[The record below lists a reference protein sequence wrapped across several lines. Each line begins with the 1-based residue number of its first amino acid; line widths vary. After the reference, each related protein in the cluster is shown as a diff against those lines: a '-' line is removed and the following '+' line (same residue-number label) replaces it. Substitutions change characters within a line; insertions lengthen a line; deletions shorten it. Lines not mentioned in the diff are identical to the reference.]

1 MRYKGLQSYTEADS
15 ANFKGRSSETKE
27 LLDMLHTNDVVV
39 CYAASGEG
47 KSSLINAG
55 LCPLLRKELVLPIH
69 ITFNETDFLNEKTD
83 FDSLI
88 LGRIADTVD
97 KMNETIT
104 DQDSQIGFVSDE
116 ILIERL
122 GPNLYKELD
131 NIAWW
136 KLRMGH
142 ICNNYQTFMPL
153 LIFDQFEEIFSNSKS
168 DVWINGFFQ
177 WYSSFCST
185 SLPEQINDAIWNI
198 HGDTFDYLLLV
209 PQNKVKTLFSLRNDY
224 IGDLDYWCNQR
235 YKITALKDTRYLL
248 KPLMKGGAEEILDLS
263 DFNKEIKNKII
274 SYVCRDESQP
284 CISALILSV
293 LCTVLSAD
301 SRTDISSMS
310 DLSVLIE
317 DFYKDK
323 ISVLDT
329 ADVHE
334 LECSLVGEKNNR
346 LRIPFNA
353 DRFKNLRIRDGK
365 FVDLNDRTIN
375 LDVFKILRLNNSY
388 YIELVHDCLCPI
400 VSKKKMQY
408 IEELADKKDQAERQ
422 KKNVLTSVWLAGHLL
437 FFVYSLFCFY
447 GPVVSARIGWKFS
460 DMGDMC
466 FGLLLYIP
474 AIVALYTS
482 SSFLKNNINK
492 WDVWLYAFSEIVLLI
507 NLFYLLDDETHYISE
522 KLGNEAFYY
531 LVALLVFISVLL
543 FYVIFK
549 VRNYSNNNI
558 EKSFF
563 KSSLFNYSIC
573 WRFYIF
579 CLCTF
584 FSIFFINYGV
594 NGTSWLVLILPFL
607 FYIIPYRLYKSKCK
621 RWLLFLWLLLI
632 ISDAP
637 ISYFFP
643 FDIISHYSLITNYR
657 FICILCL
664 CLILTLV
671 SVFRLY
677 YEKKKKIILSFLNLL
692 VIITCY
698 CYCLGF
704 IPFLNG
710 FNPTDVFLHRF
721 RSKDFNAFVYVNKK
735 NSLYGYC
742 TNRGDTVF
750 MPLFEKRAV
759 SKEKFALV
767 SKINEKSKIFMD
779 DTYRMQGVYIHDSCC
794 FITDSVLFLAAKARE
809 NSILLKNRFRKSDIK
824 SINNIEKEHEYF
836 FSKGY
841 NEIMNSL
848 FSNIL
853 IGKDVS
859 SKNIPSVAKLYAV
872 TQLLLDSIN
881 AQMKLPDS
889 LRMINDDILITD
901 YYKYNTQM
909 VFISMI
915 LDEFNKKQ
923 TSELLPIYIGIYQLE
938 LVNEIRQLSVLN
950 LNYDIT
956 FNINDSISVEKYC
969 FTNNKVRSL
978 LRNNASLKSYYQ
990 DLWFSLTTLIYDY
1003 RIRKI
1008 IENACKNQKIKNNLL
1023 DSLLNPE
1030 NVKAYNSSILLD
1042 SMQLLNNKE
1051 LYNDCLN
1058 QYLLRYI
1065 DKNIKTSIDV
1075 VESMGHW
1082 YNSQLRFIP
1091 YQLLVAKRSYVS
1103 NDEELVALLSR
1114 LEKIDFNLNDN
1125 IYKKYNSTLDFVD
1138 KSTIYF
1144 DSLVKKVSDVNE
1156 EHMKIQKELKDF
1168 HDVYGELIIDLFKRK
1183 QSEKKYNGN
1192 KY

>member
-104 DQDSQIGFVSDE
+104 DQDSQIGFVPDE

-153 LIFDQFEEIFSNSKS
+153 LIFDQFEEIFSNSRS

-185 SLPEQINDAIWNI
+185 SLPEQINDAVWNI
-198 HGDTFDYLLLV
+198 YGDTFDYLLLV

-408 IEELADKKDQAERQ
+408 IDELADKKDQAERQ

-474 AIVALYTS
+474 AIVALYSS

-492 WDVWLYAFSEIVLLI
+492 WDVWLYSFSEILLLI
-507 NLFYLLDDETHYISE
+507 NIFYLNDKTDYITE
-522 KLGNEAFYY
+522 RTGNRFFYY
-531 LVALLVFISVLL
+531 LLCCSLVVGGLMLYAFAYIIKRTKTIDDRKESPSKNNLYKQNIYWRVYVFLLSTITIVFWVEFDAL
-543 FYVIFK
+543 
-549 VRNYSNNNI
+549 
-558 EKSFF
+558 
-563 KSSLFNYSIC
+563 SSL
-573 WRFYIF
+573 
-579 CLCTF
+579 
-584 FSIFFINYGV
+584 
-594 NGTSWLVLILPFL
+594 SW
-607 FYIIPYRLYKSKCK
+607 
-621 RWLLFLWLLLI
+621 
-632 ISDAP
+632 
-637 ISYFFP
+637 
-643 FDIISHYSLITNYR
+643 
-657 FICILCL
+657 L
-664 CLILTLV
+664 CLILPILFYNIPSKLNRCRYGNILLISWLLLLFCDIPVNIITYLSFINKIPGIFVLV
-671 SVFRLY
+671 LCVLLTIASIVCVYKDKRKRSIL
-677 YEKKKKIILSFLNLL
+677 ILSNLL
-692 VIITCY
+692 VITATY
-698 CYCLGF
+698 SYCLGF
-704 IPFLNG
+704 IPFVQVGNPLDVVLNR
-710 FNPTDVFLHRF
+710 T
-721 RSKDFNAFVYVNKK
+721 RSKTLDGFTIKSNDNGIYHYGIC
-735 NSLYGYC
+735 NS
-742 TNRGDTVF
+742 NGDTIISPIF
-750 MPLFEKRAV
+750 DSCIQGLKGDSLSFKINAKTIFPLTDYCRQIGIDIKNDTAHLKPNF
-759 SKEKFALV
+759 FAL
-767 SKINEKSKIFMD
+767 SI
-779 DTYRMQGVYIHDSCC
+779 
-794 FITDSVLFLAAKARE
+794 AAD
-809 NSILLKNRFRKSDIK
+809 KNRMALEPICEELENKLEITKNDLK
-824 SINNIEKEHEYF
+824 MQQEYL

-853 IGKDVS
+853 IGKDTS
-859 SKNIPSVAKLYAV
+859 SKDIPSVAKLYTV

-938 LVNEIRQLSVLN
+938 LVNEIRQFPVLN
-950 LNYDIT
+950 LNYGIT
-956 FNINDSISVEKYC
+956 FNINDCNSVEKYC
-969 FTNNKVRSL
+969 FTNNIFRNLL
-978 LRNNASLKSYYQ
+978 LRNKVFLKSYYQ
-990 DLWFSLTTLIYDY
+990 DLWLSLTTI
-1003 RIRKI
+1003 INQRKTSEI
-1008 IENACKNQKIKNNLL
+1008 FVNACKNQKIKNNLL
-1023 DSLLNPE
+1023 DSLSKPE
-1030 NVKAYNSSILLD
+1030 SVKAYNSSILLD

-1051 LYNDCLN
+1051 LCNDCLN

-1065 DKNIKTSIDV
+1065 DKNIKISIDV

-1125 IYKKYNSTLDFVD
+1125 IYKKYNSALDFVD

-1144 DSLVKKVSDVNE
+1144 DSLVKKVSDVIE

-1168 HDVYGELIIDLFKRK
+1168 HDVYGEHIIDLFKRK
-1183 QSEKKYNGN
+1183 QSEKMYN
-1192 KY
+1192 KK

>member
-104 DQDSQIGFVSDE
+104 DQDSQIGFVPDE

-408 IEELADKKDQAERQ
+408 IDELADKKDQAECQ

-447 GPVVSARIGWKFS
+447 GPVVSARIGWNFS
-460 DMGDMC
+460 GMGDMC

-492 WDVWLYAFSEIVLLI
+492 WDVWLYAFSEILLLI
-507 NLFYLLDDETHYISE
+507 NIFYLNDKTNYITE
-522 KLGNEAFYY
+522 RIGNRFFYY
-531 LVALLVFISVLL
+531 LLFCSIVVGGLMLYAFAYIIKRTKTNNDTKKSPSKNNLYKQNIYWRVYVFLLSTITIVFWVEFDTL
-543 FYVIFK
+543 
-549 VRNYSNNNI
+549 
-558 EKSFF
+558 
-563 KSSLFNYSIC
+563 SSL
-573 WRFYIF
+573 
-579 CLCTF
+579 
-584 FSIFFINYGV
+584 
-594 NGTSWLVLILPFL
+594 SW
-607 FYIIPYRLYKSKCK
+607 
-621 RWLLFLWLLLI
+621 
-632 ISDAP
+632 
-637 ISYFFP
+637 
-643 FDIISHYSLITNYR
+643 
-657 FICILCL
+657 L
-664 CLILTLV
+664 CLILPILFYNIPSNLNRYKYGNILLISWLLLLFCDIPVNIITYL
-671 SVFRLY
+671 SFIN
-677 YEKKKKIILSFLNLL
+677 KIPGIFVLALCVLLTIASIVCVYKDKRKRSILILSNLL
-692 VIITCY
+692 VITATY
-698 CYCLGF
+698 SYCLGF
-704 IPFLNG
+704 IPFVQVGNPLDVVLNR
-710 FNPTDVFLHRF
+710 T
-721 RSKDFNAFVYVNKK
+721 RSKTLDGFTIKSNDNGIYHYGIC
-735 NSLYGYC
+735 NS
-742 TNRGDTVF
+742 NGDTIISPIF
-750 MPLFEKRAV
+750 DSCIQGLKGDTLSFKINAKTIFPLTDYCRQIGIYIKNDTAHLKPNF
-759 SKEKFALV
+759 FAL
-767 SKINEKSKIFMD
+767 SI
-779 DTYRMQGVYIHDSCC
+779 
-794 FITDSVLFLAAKARE
+794 AAD
-809 NSILLKNRFRKSDIK
+809 KNRMALEPICEELENKLEITKNDLK
-824 SINNIEKEHEYF
+824 MQQEYL

-841 NEIMNSL
+841 NEILNSMFMNLSKGESIS
-848 FSNIL
+848 SN
-853 IGKDVS
+853 S
-859 SKNIPSVAKLYAV
+859 IPSIKKLFKT
-872 TQLLLDSIN
+872 TQCLLDSVVN
-881 AQMKLPDS
+881 DMRFTKT
-889 LRMINDDILITD
+889 RMNNGYISDYDQRLTD
-901 YYKYNTQM
+901 YYKYNCQLLLL
-909 VFISMI
+909 SAI
-915 LDEFNKKQ
+915 LDSYNKDRISDMFVFYIASYQHFIINEIKHVPTGMFNYSLASTKNSIEISNKHVRFLLEKNIFLKLYYKEVWELLIGLVSYERISFFQSLTEGFNKK
-923 TSELLPIYIGIYQLE
+923 
-938 LVNEIRQLSVLN
+938 NDVLN
-950 LNYDIT
+950 SYIDSLMMNGDI
-956 FNINDSISVEKYC
+956 NM
-969 FTNNKVRSL
+969 
-978 LRNNASLKSYYQ
+978 A
-990 DLWFSLTTLIYDY
+990 
-1003 RIRKI
+1003 
-1008 IENACKNQKIKNNLL
+1008 LL
-1023 DSLLNPE
+1023 DSALNIIDPKSFTLE
-1030 NVKAYNSSILLD
+1030 SDNVYKLS
-1042 SMQLLNNKE
+1042 
-1051 LYNDCLN
+1051 
-1058 QYLLRYI
+1058 YI
-1065 DKNIKTSIDV
+1065 DNNIKTSIDL
-1075 VESMGHW
+1075 VECMGNF
-1082 YNSQLRFIP
+1082 YNSQLRLVP
-1091 YQLLVAKRSYVS
+1091 YRLLEVRRMYGNKNYEIDSLFNNLR
-1103 NDEELVALLSR
+1103 
-1114 LEKIDFNLNDN
+1114 KIDEVLNNSIYMNLDP
-1125 IYKKYNSTLDFVD
+1125 ICSR
-1138 KSTIYF
+1138 IQ
-1144 DSLVKKVSDVNE
+1144 KVSENN
-1156 EHMKIQKELKDF
+1156 KKNKELLEF
-1168 HDVYGELIIDLFKRK
+1168 IIALRESKSK
-1183 QSEKKYNGN
+1183 NLH
-1192 KY
+1192 

>member
-27 LLDMLHTNDVVV
+27 LLDMLHANDVVV

-69 ITFNETDFLNEKTD
+69 ITFNETDFINEETD

-88 LGRIADTVD
+88 LERISDTVD

-104 DQDSQIGFVSDE
+104 DQDSQIGFVPDE

-185 SLPEQINDAIWNI
+185 SLPEQINDAVWNI
-198 HGDTFDYLLLV
+198 YGDTFDYLLLV

-248 KPLMKGGAEEILDLS
+248 KPLMKEGAEEILDIS

-301 SRTDISSMS
+301 KRFDISCMS

-447 GPVVSARIGWKFS
+447 GPVVSARIGWNFS
-460 DMGDMC
+460 DMGDIC
-466 FGLLLYIP
+466 FGLLLCIP

-637 ISYFFP
+637 ISYFSP

-950 LNYDIT
+950 LNYGIT

-1091 YQLLVAKRSYVS
+1091 YQLLVAKRSYVN

-1183 QSEKKYNGN
+1183 QSEKMYN
-1192 KY
+1192 KK

>member
-104 DQDSQIGFVSDE
+104 DQDSQIGFVPDE

-198 HGDTFDYLLLV
+198 HGDTFDYLILV

-301 SRTDISSMS
+301 SRTDISCMS

-408 IEELADKKDQAERQ
+408 IDELADKKDQAERQ

-447 GPVVSARIGWKFS
+447 GPVVSARIGWNFS
-460 DMGDMC
+460 GMGDMC
-466 FGLLLYIP
+466 FGLLSYIP

-492 WDVWLYAFSEIVLLI
+492 WDVWLYAFSEILLLI
-507 NLFYLLDDETHYISE
+507 NIFYLNDKTNYITE
-522 KLGNEAFYY
+522 RTGNRFFYY
-531 LVALLVFISVLL
+531 LLCCSLVVGGLMLYAFANIIKRTKTNNDTKKSPSKNNLYKQNIYWRVYVFLLSTITIVFLVEFDTL
-543 FYVIFK
+543 
-549 VRNYSNNNI
+549 
-558 EKSFF
+558 
-563 KSSLFNYSIC
+563 SSL
-573 WRFYIF
+573 
-579 CLCTF
+579 
-584 FSIFFINYGV
+584 
-594 NGTSWLVLILPFL
+594 SW
-607 FYIIPYRLYKSKCK
+607 
-621 RWLLFLWLLLI
+621 
-632 ISDAP
+632 
-637 ISYFFP
+637 
-643 FDIISHYSLITNYR
+643 
-657 FICILCL
+657 L
-664 CLILTLV
+664 CLILPILFYNIPSNLNRYKYGNILLISWLLLLICDIPINIITYL
-671 SVFRLY
+671 SFIN
-677 YEKKKKIILSFLNLL
+677 KIPGIFVLALCVLLTIASIVCVYKDKRKRSILILSNIL
-692 VIITCY
+692 VITATY
-698 CYCLGF
+698 SYCLGF
-704 IPFLNG
+704 IPFVQVGNPLDVVLNR
-710 FNPTDVFLHRF
+710 T
-721 RSKDFNAFVYVNKK
+721 RSKTLDGFTIKSNDNGIYHYGIC
-735 NSLYGYC
+735 NS
-742 TNRGDTVF
+742 NGDTIISPIF
-750 MPLFEKRAV
+750 DSCIQGLKGDSLSFKINAKTIFPLTDYCRQIGIYIKNDTAHLKPNF
-759 SKEKFALV
+759 FAL
-767 SKINEKSKIFMD
+767 SI
-779 DTYRMQGVYIHDSCC
+779 
-794 FITDSVLFLAAKARE
+794 AAD
-809 NSILLKNRFRKSDIK
+809 KNRMALEPICEELENKLEITKNDLK
-824 SINNIEKEHEYF
+824 MQQEYL

-841 NEIMNSL
+841 NEILNSMFMNLSKGESIS
-848 FSNIL
+848 SN
-853 IGKDVS
+853 S
-859 SKNIPSVAKLYAV
+859 IPSIKKLFKT
-872 TQLLLDSIN
+872 TQCLLDSVVN
-881 AQMKLPDS
+881 DMRFTKT
-889 LRMINDDILITD
+889 RMNNGYISDYDQRLTD
-901 YYKYNTQM
+901 YYKYNCQLLLL
-909 VFISMI
+909 SAI
-915 LDEFNKKQ
+915 LDSYNKDRISDMFVFYIASYQHFIINEIKHVPTGMFNYSLASTKNSIEISNKHVRFLLEKNIFLKQ
-923 TSELLPIYIGIYQLE
+923 YYKEVWELLIGLVSNERISFFQSMTEKNYVLDSYIDSLM
-938 LVNEIRQLSVLN
+938 LN
-950 LNYDIT
+950 GDI
-956 FNINDSISVEKYC
+956 NMD
-969 FTNNKVRSL
+969 
-978 LRNNASLKSYYQ
+978 
-990 DLWFSLTTLIYDY
+990 
-1003 RIRKI
+1003 
-1008 IENACKNQKIKNNLL
+1008 LL
-1023 DSLLNPE
+1023 DSALNIIDPKSFTLE
-1030 NVKAYNSSILLD
+1030 SDNVYKLS
-1042 SMQLLNNKE
+1042 
-1051 LYNDCLN
+1051 
-1058 QYLLRYI
+1058 YI
-1065 DKNIKTSIDV
+1065 DNNIKTSIDL
-1075 VESMGHW
+1075 VECMGNF
-1082 YNSQLRFIP
+1082 YNSQLRLVP
-1091 YQLLVAKRSYVS
+1091 YRLLEVRRMYGNKNYEIDSLFYNLKNV
-1103 NDEELVALLSR
+1103 DEM
-1114 LEKIDFNLNDN
+1114 LNNN
-1125 IYKKYNSTLDFVD
+1125 IYMNLD
-1138 KSTIYF
+1138 SIC
-1144 DSLVKKVSDVNE
+1144 SEIQKVSENN
-1156 EHMKIQKELKDF
+1156 KKNKELLEF
-1168 HDVYGELIIDLFKRK
+1168 IIALRESKSK
-1183 QSEKKYNGN
+1183 NLH
-1192 KY
+1192 

>member
-1 MRYKGLQSYTEADS
+1 M
-15 ANFKGRSSETKE
+15 
-27 LLDMLHTNDVVV
+27 
-39 CYAASGEG
+39 
-47 KSSLINAG
+47 
-55 LCPLLRKELVLPIH
+55 
-69 ITFNETDFLNEKTD
+69 
-83 FDSLI
+83 I
-88 LGRIADTVD
+88 LGRISDTVD

-104 DQDSQIGFVSDE
+104 DQDSQIGFVPDE

-122 GPNLYKELD
+122 GPNLYEELD

-584 FSIFFINYGV
+584 FSIFF
-594 NGTSWLVLILPFL
+594 TVL
-607 FYIIPYRLYKSKCK
+607 K
-621 RWLLFLWLLLI
+621 
-632 ISDAP
+632 
-637 ISYFFP
+637 FF
-643 FDIISHYSLITNYR
+643 
-657 FICILCL
+657 
-664 CLILTLV
+664 
-671 SVFRLY
+671 
-677 YEKKKKIILSFLNLL
+677 
-692 VIITCY
+692 
-698 CYCLGF
+698 
-704 IPFLNG
+704 
-710 FNPTDVFLHRF
+710 
-721 RSKDFNAFVYVNKK
+721 
-735 NSLYGYC
+735 
-742 TNRGDTVF
+742 
-750 MPLFEKRAV
+750 
-759 SKEKFALV
+759 
-767 SKINEKSKIFMD
+767 IF
-779 DTYRMQGVYIHDSCC
+779 C
-794 FITDSVLFLAAKARE
+794 
-809 NSILLKNRFRKSDIK
+809 
-824 SINNIEKEHEYF
+824 
-836 FSKGY
+836 
-841 NEIMNSL
+841 SL
-848 FSNIL
+848 FP
-853 IGKDVS
+853 V
-859 SKNIPSVAKLYAV
+859 PS
-872 TQLLLDSIN
+872 D
-881 AQMKLPDS
+881 
-889 LRMINDDILITD
+889 
-901 YYKYNTQM
+901 
-909 VFISMI
+909 
-915 LDEFNKKQ
+915 
-923 TSELLPIYIGIYQLE
+923 
-938 LVNEIRQLSVLN
+938 
-950 LNYDIT
+950 
-956 FNINDSISVEKYC
+956 
-969 FTNNKVRSL
+969 
-978 LRNNASLKSYYQ
+978 
-990 DLWFSLTTLIYDY
+990 
-1003 RIRKI
+1003 
-1008 IENACKNQKIKNNLL
+1008 NQ
-1023 DSLLNPE
+1023 P
-1030 NVKAYNSSILLD
+1030 
-1042 SMQLLNNKE
+1042 Q
-1051 LYNDCLN
+1051 
-1058 QYLLRYI
+1058 R
-1065 DKNIKTSIDV
+1065 
-1075 VESMGHW
+1075 
-1082 YNSQLRFIP
+1082 
-1091 YQLLVAKRSYVS
+1091 
-1103 NDEELVALLSR
+1103 
-1114 LEKIDFNLNDN
+1114 
-1125 IYKKYNSTLDFVD
+1125 
-1138 KSTIYF
+1138 
-1144 DSLVKKVSDVNE
+1144 
-1156 EHMKIQKELKDF
+1156 
-1168 HDVYGELIIDLFKRK
+1168 
-1183 QSEKKYNGN
+1183 
-1192 KY
+1192 